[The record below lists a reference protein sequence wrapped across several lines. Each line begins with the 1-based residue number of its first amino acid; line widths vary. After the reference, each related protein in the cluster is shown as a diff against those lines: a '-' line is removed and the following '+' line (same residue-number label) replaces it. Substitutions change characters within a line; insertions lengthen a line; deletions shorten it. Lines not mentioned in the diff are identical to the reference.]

1 MTIGVIDFKDISQSP
16 LFDVVPEQALAWF
29 KAKGLRVSFA
39 WQDLYGEEHDKAF
52 TVAKMM
58 DIDLL
63 KEVHQQVTDAIETGS
78 TFDEFT
84 KSLIPKLQAA
94 GWWGE
99 RVVIDPLTGNPVTSQ
114 LGSVRRLETIFR
126 TNMMSAYAAGSWRQI
141 MDQAEDAP
149 YLLYDAIDD
158 GRTRAEHRAWNNT
171 VLPASDKF
179 WNTHY
184 PPNGYNCRCSVIQL
198 DDGDLERLSLKVTKP
213 APKVMRREWENP
225 RTGKVEMVPIGIDP
239 GFEHNVGKGYQDELE
254 QLLDEKIQSLPTAEL
269 RRAAAKNTD
278 PLFDESTVAGK
289 WSATA
294 FAGGQDWVLRAAS
307 MVQNVEV
314 EIGSGAGAWAR
325 RGDLVHMGEKLRR
338 GMPEADGIWRH
349 EFGHIMDYRVARKQN
364 SYRSGEGSFP
374 SAVNSDAAAAIKAA
388 GKGRKSKK
396 LDAFNLQRSAAYASA
411 QDRIVDADRG
421 DRESVLRAIAKENG
435 VDFDRFMR
443 IVRDS
448 TLVLDGESI
457 QLAQAARIA
466 KMMVAVGRGD
476 AEEFVRLGLFLDN
489 QNPADAMDMFRLR
502 KRTGEKDP
510 AIAMLSDLTGAS
522 TRNQA
527 ANFAEGFP
535 GHSKNYYSKGPHYS
549 LTEVFANLT
558 ALAGHKNPYW
568 WELVR
573 RFFPKSSAEYQE
585 IITEAGRP

>member
-1 MTIGVIDFKDISQSP
+1 MTIGVIEFKDLSQSP

-29 KAKGLRVSFA
+29 KAKGLRSSFA

-52 TVAKMM
+52 TVAKML

-78 TFDEFT
+78 TFQEFVKNLT
-84 KSLIPKLQAA
+84 PKLQSA

-99 RVVIDPLTGNPVTSQ
+99 KVVLDPLTGNAVTSQ

-126 TNMMSAYAAGSWRQI
+126 TNMMSAYAAGSWQQI
-141 MDQAEDAP
+141 IDQVDDAP
-149 YLLYDAIDD
+149 YLLYDAVDD

-198 DDGDLERLSLKVTKP
+198 DDTDLDRLSLRVTKP

-225 RTGKVEMVPIGIDP
+225 RTGKVEMIPLGIDP

-269 RRAAAKNTD
+269 RRAAAKNTE

-289 WSATA
+289 WGATA
-294 FAGGQDWVLRAAS
+294 FAGGRDWVVRAAG
-307 MVQNVEV
+307 MVRNVEV
-314 EIGSGAGAWAR
+314 EIGTGAGAWAR
-325 RGDLVHMGEKLRR
+325 RGDLVHMGDKLKR
-338 GMPEADGIWRH
+338 GTPEGDGIWRH

-364 SYRSGEGSFP
+364 NYRSSEGSFP
-374 SAVNSDAAAAIKAA
+374 PAVHGDGVAVIKAA

-396 LDAFNLQRSAAYASA
+396 LDAFNAQRSAAYSTAR
-411 QDRIVDADRG
+411 DMVVDADRD
-421 DRESVLRAIAKENG
+421 DREAVLRAIAKDNG
-435 VDFDRFMR
+435 LDFDQF
-443 IVRDS
+443 IALVRGS
-448 TLVLDGESI
+448 TLVLDDGSL
-457 QLAQAARIA
+457 QVGQAVRVAQ
-466 KMMVAVGRGD
+466 MMVAIGRGD
-476 AEEFVRLGLFLDN
+476 AEEFVRLALFLDN
-489 QNPADAMDMFRLR
+489 RNPADAMDMFRLR

-510 AIAMLSDLTGAS
+510 AVAMLSDLTGAA

-527 ANFAEGFP
+527 ANYADGFP
-535 GHSKNYYSKGPHYS
+535 GHSSNYYSKGSHFS

-558 ALAGHKNPYW
+558 ALSGHKNAYW

-573 RFFPKSSAEYQE
+573 RLFPKSSAEFE
-585 IITEAGRP
+585 SIITEAGRP